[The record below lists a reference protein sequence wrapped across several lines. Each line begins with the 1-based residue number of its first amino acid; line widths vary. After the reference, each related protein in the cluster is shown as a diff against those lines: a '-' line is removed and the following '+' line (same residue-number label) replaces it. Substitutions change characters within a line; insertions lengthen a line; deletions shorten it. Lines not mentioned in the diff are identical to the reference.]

1 MGLNLPCLLGPFAV
15 DAEGRLSPSEPDRP
29 AGFGFRWRERA
40 MRAQLGA
47 AGAADTLAMAGAGT
61 LAMQATL
68 GRVPSTAS
76 HDQAMLRPHS
86 FATVRGLQGGL
97 PEAWR
102 VQLMPDHR
110 VILRTE
116 AVVALP
122 ITTEALLVE
131 ITQFLL
137 GLSPYLDLLDE
148 LGAVPGFAEP
158 GQGEGASRDE
168 GSPGAGGSV
177 SI

>member
-1 MGLNLPCLLGPFAV
+1 MGLNLPCLLGPFVV

-47 AGAADTLAMAGAGT
+47 AGALAIGAAGK

-76 HDQAMLRPHS
+76 HDRAALRPHS
-86 FATVRGLQGGL
+86 FAMVRGLQGGL

-116 AVVALP
+116 AEVALP

-148 LGAVPGFAEP
+148 LGAVPGFAAP
-158 GQGEGASRDE
+158 GPGEGAWLE
-168 GSPGAGGSV
+168 GASPGAGGSV
-177 SI
+177 RI